1 MKKKKI
7 YIWKILEIYG
17 WSFFPTNDVS
27 PLECCHLYINGK
39 YKTSCCCK
47 IEAVIQRCSVKMV
60 FLKTLQNSQKN
71 LCTIVSFLIKLQLK
85 KRLWRRCFPVNIA
98 RFLRRPILIKH
109 LWWLPL
115 VKLESYLWNQKNFS
129 SSYFC
134 VHLISYVPSTLWR
147 NSCKTPYP
155 QKNVCGG
162 VHSFSNSNLKTFKL
176 R

>member
-1 MKKKKI
+1 M
-7 YIWKILEIYG
+7 
-17 WSFFPTNDVS
+17 
-27 PLECCHLYINGK
+27 
-39 YKTSCCCK
+39 
-47 IEAVIQRCSVKMV
+47 

-176 R
+176 RYKQFAVICTQPFNTLGTPSLSNYWEGLLFIF